1 MCGMRRAAIIE
12 SFASTD
18 GLRTRGTCFS
28 ISAALL
34 RPSFISRF
42 MVLSLGSGDAAAY
55 AAPAAARSASA
66 IIKEKKF
73 FRHPVTLP
81 CFAIHFA
88 ARVLAANLPLLYYTT
103 QKNGG
108 GRAPHGRLPPLCRS
122 YWFTACAY
130 ATKFLTSSIDA
141 GFAERAIVPF
151 FISMIAGSSAMPSFS
166 TILPFL

>member
-66 IIKEKKF
+66 IIKEKIF
-73 FRHPVTLP
+73 
-81 CFAIHFA
+81 FAIRSRSLLCDSFRGARTRRESSAFILYNTKKRRRESA
-88 ARVLAANLPLLYYTT
+88 AWTPPAA
-103 QKNGG
+103 
-108 GRAPHGRLPPLCRS
+108 CRS
-122 YWFTACAY
+122 YWFTARAY